1 MFRRVRPTPL
11 LWVGAGLLV
20 GAIATTMAPRVRTMS
35 PLPPVAVAEP
45 TSRSIPPDLLSFAEV
60 AERVSPAVV
69 TVRSEKRVR
78 AGETEHGPFGNMT
91 PEDDP
96 FQRFFGIPRGDQT
109 VRGMGS
115 GFIIDP
121 AGILL
126 TNNHVVQG
134 ADKLIVR
141 LQSGREVEG
150 KLVGADPK
158 SDVAVV
164 EIQGGPFPA
173 VEMGSS
179 ESLRVGEWVLAIG
192 SPFNQ
197 QLEHTVTAGIISAK
211 GRSAV
216 GLADYED
223 FLQTDAA
230 INPGNSGG
238 PLVNLQGRVI
248 GMNTAIASRSGGYQG
263 IGFAIPI
270 DMAKDIATQLR
281 DNGKVVRSWLGIG
294 INDISNE
301 IARGLELDNTD
312 GVLVSEVTLNSP
324 AEKAGVHEGDVI
336 LSMNGTAAGGVAKF
350 RNRVATTSPG
360 TQVELA
366 ILRDGKRQTVKA
378 RLEEKPED
386 EVAARSRGGDPG
398 NDKGLGVDL
407 ANVTPELVQ
416 RFDLEARNAGIVVTR
431 VAAGSPAAEAGMQ
444 PGDVV
449 RAVNRKR
456 VANVAEFEA
465 EISRLD
471 PKAPVVLLLRR
482 GQAST
487 YVALERTS

>member
-1 MFRRVRPTPL
+1 VSRRVRPTPL
-11 LWVGAGLLV
+11 FWVGAGLLV
-20 GAIATTMAPRVRTMS
+20 GAIAASTAPRLR
-35 PLPPVAVAEP
+35 PLSLPSIAVADP
-45 TSRSIPPDLLSFAEV
+45 TARAIPPDLLSFAEV

-78 AGETEHGPFGNMT
+78 AGEAPRGPFGNMA

-164 EIQGGPFPA
+164 QIQGGPFPA
-173 VEMGSS
+173 VDLGSS

-238 PLVNLQGRVI
+238 PLVNLRGRVI
-248 GMNTAIASRSGGYQG
+248 GMNTAIASRTGGYQG
-263 IGFAIPI
+263 VGFAIPI

-294 INDISNE
+294 INDISTE

-312 GVLVSEVTLNSP
+312 GVLVSEVTPNSP
-324 AEKAGVHEGDVI
+324 AEKAGVQEGDVI
-336 LSMNGTAAGGVAKF
+336 LSMNGTAAGGIAKF
-350 RNRVATTSPG
+350 RNRVATTAPG

-366 ILRDGKRQTVKA
+366 ILRDGIRKTLKA

-386 EVAARSRGGDPG
+386 EVAARNRGGGQPRG
-398 NDKGLGVDL
+398 EGLGIEL
-407 ANVTPELVQ
+407 ANVTPDLAR
-416 RFDLEARNAGIVVTR
+416 RFDLEARSSGVVVTR
-431 VAAGSPAAEAGMQ
+431 VENGSPAAEAGLQ

-456 VANVAEFEA
+456 VGNVAEFEA
-465 EISRLD
+465 AIGRLD
-471 PKAPVVLLLRR
+471 SKAPVVLLLRR
-482 GQAST
+482 GLAST
-487 YVALERTS
+487 YVALQRTS